1 MSKEL
6 TTQLT
11 SAIESYE
18 KRVFA
23 DLLVSHGMS
32 PSVFKHSILTEI
44 KRSPKLI
51 QAYQQNPSSLFA
63 SIIFCAQLGL
73 IPSDTL
79 GEFYLIPYNIKDKGM
94 TIRPTIGYQGLVSIL
109 LRGKSITNIWAES
122 VHESDDFEYS
132 LGLSPTLNHVPL
144 DTIRTATTLTH
155 VYVVAQLAN
164 GTKQFKVM
172 SRGELLQMINTFKV
186 KNELYFSTTDSQ
198 FWMLKKLALKQL
210 AKVLPKDY
218 LSSMATKYDDNIE
231 GGATLVLNDND
242 EPIVV
247 KSEAPSNFM
256 FPETEALVG
265 EPDEKA

>member
-23 DLLVSHGMS
+23 DLLVSHGIS
-32 PSVFKHSILTEI
+32 PSVFKHSVLTEI
-44 KRSPKLI
+44 KRSPKLL
-51 QAYQQNPSSLFA
+51 QAYQQNPNSLFA

-79 GEFYLIPYNIKDKGM
+79 GEFYLIPYDIKNHGM
-94 TIRPTIGYQGLVSIL
+94 TIKPIIGYQGLVSIL
-109 LRGKSITNIWAES
+109 LRSKVITNIWAES

-132 LGLSPTLNHVPL
+132 LGLSPNLHHVPL
-144 DTIRTATTLTH
+144 DPIRNASTLTH
-155 VYVVAQLAN
+155 VYVVAQLSN

-172 SRGELLQMINTFKV
+172 SRGELLQMISTFKV
-186 KNELYFSTTDSQ
+186 KNDLYFSNTDSQ

-218 LSSMATKYDDNIE
+218 LSSMATKFDDNIE
-231 GGATLVLNDND
+231 GGATLTLNDND

-247 KSEAPSNFM
+247 KSEPKPMAM
-256 FPETEALVG
+256 FEEIENVIEET
-265 EPDEKA
+265 DEKG

>member
-11 SAIESYE
+11 SQIEAYE

-32 PSVFKHSILTEI
+32 PSSFKHAVLTEI
-44 KRSPKLI
+44 KRSPKVL

-79 GEFYLIPYNIKDKGM
+79 GQFYLIPFEIKNVGM
-94 TIRPTIGYQGLVSIL
+94 SIRPVIGYQGLVSIL
-109 LRGKSITNIWAES
+109 LRGKTITNIWAES
-122 VHESDDFEYS
+122 VHEGDEFDYA
-132 LGLSPTLNHVPL
+132 LGLNPKLEHKPL
-144 DTIRTATTLTH
+144 DPIRNATTLTH
-155 VYVVAQLAN
+155 IYVIASMSN

-172 SRGELLQMINTFKV
+172 SRMELLQMINTFKV
-186 KNELYFSTTDSQ
+186 KNDLYFSATDSQ

-210 AKVLPKDY
+210 SKVLPKDY
-218 LSSMATKYDDNIE
+218 LSSMATKFDDNIE
-231 GGATLVLNDND
+231 GGATLTLDD
-242 EPIVV
+242 DDQPIII
-247 KSEAPSNFM
+247 KTETKAQSM
-256 FPETEALVG
+256 FPEFEGDVVETQ
-265 EPDEKA
+265 EKA

>member
-1 MSKEL
+1 MNKEL

-23 DLLVSHGMS
+23 DLLKSHGLS
-32 PSVFKHSILTEI
+32 PSAFKHSVLTEI
-44 KRSPKLI
+44 KRSPKIL

-79 GEFYLIPYNIKDKGM
+79 GEFYLIPYDIKNVGM
-94 TIRPTIGYQGLVSIL
+94 TIKPIIGYQGLVSIL
-109 LRGKSITNIWAES
+109 LRTKSITNIWAES
-122 VHESDDFEYS
+122 VHEGDEFDYS
-132 LGLSPTLNHVPL
+132 LGLSPKLNHVPL
-144 DTIRTATTLTH
+144 DPIRNANTLTH
-155 VYVVAQLAN
+155 VYVVAQLSN

-172 SRGELLQMINTFKV
+172 SRGELLSMISTFKV
-186 KNELYFSTTDSQ
+186 KNDLYFSTTDSQ

-218 LSSMATKYDDNIE
+218 LSSMATKFDDNIE
-231 GGATLVLNDND
+231 GGATLTLNEDD
-242 EPIVV
+242 EPIVL
-247 KSEAPSNFM
+247 KSEPKSTTM
-256 FPETEALVG
+256 FAEIENIIEDTN
-265 EPDEKA
+265 EKT